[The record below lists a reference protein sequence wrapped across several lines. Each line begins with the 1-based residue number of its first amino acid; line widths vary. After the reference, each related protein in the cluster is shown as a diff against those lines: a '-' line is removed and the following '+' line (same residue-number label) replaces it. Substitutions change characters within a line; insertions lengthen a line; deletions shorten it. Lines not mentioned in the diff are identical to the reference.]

1 VFLKSATLLALCA
14 LVLVAGCGRRPARA
28 PDAPR
33 PGQAADYVTPP
44 SVTQVRTSG
53 GAVTLAGAAQPNAQV
68 RLGSPTGG
76 ALVTAVDGGGHWSLR
91 LPPAAEPRI
100 FGLSV
105 KAGGR
110 QAQSQGYLL
119 VTPQGPAA
127 LLRAGAAAIRLDPRH
142 SPSLGA
148 VDFDHEGGAVI
159 SGLAPAASLVFLRL
173 DGRQIAEARTD
184 AAGRYAIALSQPLA
198 RGAHALEVAGDAF
211 ASPGRVEVAPAAPLA
226 AGPMRSQF
234 TKGGLRI
241 DWLTPGGGV
250 QSTVLLD

>member
-1 VFLKSATLLALCA
+1 VFLKSATLLALSAC
-14 LVLVAGCGRRPARA
+14 VLLGGCGRRPARA
-28 PDAPR
+28 PDAPQAG
-33 PGQAADYVTPP
+33 PAADYVTPP
-44 SVTQVRTSG
+44 SVTQVRTAA
-53 GAVTLAGAAQPNAQV
+53 GAVTLSGVAQPGAQV

-76 ALVTAVDGGGHWSLR
+76 AVVTAVDAAGHWSLR
-91 LPPAAEPRI
+91 LPAATQPRI

-105 KAGGR
+105 KIGGR

-127 LLRAGAAAIRLDPRH
+127 LLRAGAAAIRLDPRPT
-142 SPSLGA
+142 PSLGA
-148 VDFDHEGGAVI
+148 VDFDRAGGTVI

-184 AAGRYAIALSQPLA
+184 AAGRYAIALNQPLA
-198 RGAHALEVAGDAF
+198 RGGHALEVSGDAF
-211 ASPGRVEVAPAAPLA
+211 TSPGRVEAAPAAPLA